1 MVKDPQ
7 AELDALFSALADP
20 TRRDILVRLV
30 EGESSVTK
38 LAEPLPISLPAV
50 SRHLR
55 VLESAGLIARTR
67 DGRVHRI
74 SLVTEPMLD
83 GLEWIAVF
91 ARFWK
96 LRLDGLERFLAV
108 TTEDDDDA

>member
-1 MVKDPQ
+1 M
-7 AELDALFSALADP
+7 
-20 TRRDILVRLV
+20 
-30 EGESSVTK
+30 
-38 LAEPLPISLPAV
+38 
-50 SRHLR
+50 
-55 VLESAGLIARTR
+55 LESAGLIARTR

-91 ARFWK
+91 GRFWK
-96 LRLDGLERFLAV
+96 RRLDGLERFLAV